1 MFSLEDHLLHFK
13 YVKVSIIYC
22 SKQIQAFVWRA
33 GAPEW
38 ILKVI
43 SVTKGRVFPLA
54 VLPQL
59 RFQSTNMLMKP
70 ISEYFEFI

>member
-22 SKQIQAFVWRA
+22 SKQIQAFVWCA

-38 ILKVI
+38 ILKVV
-43 SVTKGRVFPLA
+43 SVTKGGVFPLV
-54 VLPQL
+54 VLLQG
-59 RFQSTNMLMKP
+59 TNILIKP
-70 ISEYFEFI
+70 VSEYFQII